1 MRRQTVPQPTNT
13 PYRLLWFAGGAAFLL
28 CIVAF
33 VLWGIA
39 GAGTLF
45 DMIVALCT

>member
-1 MRRQTVPQPTNT
+1 MSQSPNT
-13 PYRLLWFAGGAAFLL
+13 PYRLLWVAGTAGLLL

-33 VLWGIA
+33 VLWGLA
-39 GAGTLF
+39 GAGMLF